1 VTARRNAFPA
11 LLTLLALVA
20 TLTFGVALPASAATG
35 PTSAKPNAACRL
47 LTREQI
53 QSVFTAAPLD
63 PGPTNRTI
71 PNARKNFTNCQW
83 DDEAVPTTAQL
94 AAFTTLARKVK
105 PAQLSGLG
113 VAAQGTAAR
122 DLTPAELQGLGDRGT
137 VEIVRDGTYGSVGIV
152 RGRDAMLVS
161 VAYQGPNAPQVTE
174 TEMLALAR
182 LAATRAGFATLP

>member
-1 VTARRNAFPA
+1 LVIARTNARTALAAIPV
-11 LLTLLALVA
+11 LLALVA
-20 TLTFGVALPASAATG
+20 TLGFCGALPASAAT
-35 PTSAKPNAACRL
+35 PTKTAKPNAACRL
-47 LTREQI
+47 LTRAQI
-53 QSVFTAAPLD
+53 ESVFTAAPLD

-83 DDEAVPTTAQL
+83 DDEAVPTTTQL

-152 RGRDAMLVS
+152 KGRDAMLVS

-174 TEMLALAR
+174 ADMLAIAR
-182 LAATRAGFATLP
+182 LAAARL